1 MAQAAH
7 WAPAPLFSLTLSVVP
22 HYWHTLKS
30 LDMPAHKTKGTHAQ
44 LNISPDL
51 AKVIGAGKGKRV
63 NQGLGGQEVVL

>member
-22 HYWHTLKS
+22 HWHTLRWKS

-44 LNISPDL
+44 LNMSPDV
-51 AKVIGAGKGKRV
+51 AKIIGAGKGKRLTR
-63 NQGLGGQEVVL
+63 G